1 MHCALYLEGYSFFL
15 LHSQRNRL
23 RMVYTL
29 GLSLHNTFLASLLL
43 PLIWSKPS
51 SSLHSLSSL
60 LMPLALRMPPLCL
73 AFPLDCKL

>member
-51 SSLHSLSSL
+51 SSPQ
-60 LMPLALRMPPLCL
+60 PLFPTDALGTANAPPVLG
-73 AFPLDCKL
+73 FPARL